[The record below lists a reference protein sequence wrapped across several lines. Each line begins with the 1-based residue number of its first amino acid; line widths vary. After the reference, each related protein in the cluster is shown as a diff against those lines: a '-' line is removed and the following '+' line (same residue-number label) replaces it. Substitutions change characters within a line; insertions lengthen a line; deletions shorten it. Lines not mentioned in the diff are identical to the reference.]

1 MAKYKCLIC
10 KKSSLEEYCFKHKSY
25 KKEKEEES
33 LWELYFEI
41 WSERPHY
48 SQLSG
53 FPLGKEPKS
62 YMFDHLLEKSLYPQL
77 KYEKENILLVTAA
90 EHEEKYLNPHPSY
103 KAAIEN
109 AIQRFLK
116 TKSNEITRSQ
126 KENLGFNE

>member
-1 MAKYKCLIC
+1 MAKFKCLIC
-10 KKSSLEEYCFKHKSY
+10 GKSSLEEYCFRHKSY
-25 KKEKEEES
+25 KKEEKNEEES

-53 FPLGKEPKS
+53 EFLGKELKS
-62 YMFDHLLEKSLYPQL
+62 YFCDHLLEKSLYPQF

-103 KAAIEN
+103 KAAI
-109 AIQRFLK
+109 
-116 TKSNEITRSQ
+116 
-126 KENLGFNE
+126 